1 MYLEILK
8 LKQVYELWES
18 EADEK
23 CSSGKAAT
31 EITSA
36 TKAISTVK
44 AKNTDVS
51 NAENDDLT
59 SVKTKNEFFNED
71 THEELSK
78 KNEEEDP
85 SIF

>member
-31 EITSA
+31 EIASA
-36 TKAISTVK
+36 TQAISTVK
-44 AKNTDVS
+44 AKNSVGLSTK
-51 NAENDDLT
+51 NGDLT